1 MRQLVGENRNSL
13 ETKTW
18 QLDDV
23 PGCLQKVYLNLNH
36 VPSVFGVFD
45 TFETSQST
53 IFARGRA
60 GSDLLYRSVRL
71 THSLGAH

>member
-1 MRQLVGENRNSL
+1 MRQSVDENRDLL

-23 PGCLQKVYLNLNH
+23 PGCLQKMYLNH
-36 VPSVFGVFD
+36 VPSVFGVLD

-60 GSDLLYRSVRL
+60 GSDLLYHSVRL